1 MRPTSSKSRF
11 VFKPRRGRLIIASS
25 LRYGV
30 MVGQYS
36 WAVPSERPNAHNPFI
51 RAHCIFHHRKAL
63 IHNSHPKTR
72 SREITHHTVTA
83 APKIGTTSPIGLR
96 HATLGPTAKSTERL
110 RDVAPSSEVIIVN
123 IFPSAYQK
131 YSVEGAEKNVHSAKN
146 DTLTRTHR
154 H

>member
-1 MRPTSSKSRF
+1 MGSTLGRFQVNAPTHTIHS
-11 VFKPRRGRLIIASS
+11 
-25 LRYGV
+25 
-30 MVGQYS
+30 
-36 WAVPSERPNAHNPFI
+36 SERTVFFTNEFVT
-51 RAHCIFHHRKAL
+51 RFHTKTPSGTLARCFRKAL